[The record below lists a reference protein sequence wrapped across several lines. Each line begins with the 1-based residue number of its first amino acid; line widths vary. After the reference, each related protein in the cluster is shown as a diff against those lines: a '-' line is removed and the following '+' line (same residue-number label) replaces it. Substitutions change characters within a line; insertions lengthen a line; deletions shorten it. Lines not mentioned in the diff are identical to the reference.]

1 MSRERTAA
9 DHEDRMSSPLG
20 SKNIV
25 NLKAMSGSE
34 DGLDRERSTSVQVNK
49 NILIYQKFVDQIAKY
64 IPKILNFIRLATAS
78 RNRRT
83 GSPCTKSK
91 PQWRRSTKDK

>member
-49 NILIYQKFVDQIAKY
+49 KFNVSNILQSIENCK
-64 IPKILNFIRLATAS
+64 L
-78 RNRRT
+78 
-83 GSPCTKSK
+83 
-91 PQWRRSTKDK
+91 

>member
-49 NILIYQKFVDQIAKY
+49 KILMYQKFFNYIKLQI
-64 IPKILNFIRLATAS
+64 ICEKI
-78 RNRRT
+78 
-83 GSPCTKSK
+83 
-91 PQWRRSTKDK
+91 

>member
-49 NILIYQKFVDQIAKY
+49 NILTNQKLFYLINHIKLQI
-64 IPKILNFIRLATAS
+64 ICEKI
-78 RNRRT
+78 
-83 GSPCTKSK
+83 
-91 PQWRRSTKDK
+91 

>member
-9 DHEDRMSSPLG
+9 DHEDRMSSPIG

-34 DGLDRERSTSVQVNK
+34 DGLDRERSTSVQVK
-49 NILIYQKFVDQIAKY
+49 KESSVLVYYAKY
-64 IPKILNFIRLATAS
+64 LYQIQFKCICLEDP
-78 RNRRT
+78 
-83 GSPCTKSK
+83 
-91 PQWRRSTKDK
+91 

>member
-25 NLKAMSGSE
+25 NLKAMSESE

-49 NILIYQKFVDQIAKY
+49 IILMYQKF
-64 IPKILNFIRLATAS
+64 F
-78 RNRRT
+78 NRIIKN
-83 GSPCTKSK
+83 CKV
-91 PQWRRSTKDK
+91 

>member
-49 NILIYQKFVDQIAKY
+49 IILMYQKFLKLQSINQKV
-64 IPKILNFIRLATAS
+64 
-78 RNRRT
+78 
-83 GSPCTKSK
+83 
-91 PQWRRSTKDK
+91 

>member
-9 DHEDRMSSPLG
+9 DHEDRMSSPIG

-34 DGLDRERSTSVQVNK
+34 DGLDRERSTSVQVSIQNH
-49 NILIYQKFVDQIAKY
+49 Y
-64 IPKILNFIRLATAS
+64 IRKSFDVKIN
-78 RNRRT
+78 
-83 GSPCTKSK
+83 
-91 PQWRRSTKDK
+91 

>member
-49 NILIYQKFVDQIAKY
+49 IILMYQKFLKLQSINQK
-64 IPKILNFIRLATAS
+64 F
-78 RNRRT
+78 
-83 GSPCTKSK
+83 
-91 PQWRRSTKDK
+91 

>member
-9 DHEDRMSSPLG
+9 DHEDRMSSPIG

-34 DGLDRERSTSVQVNK
+34 DGLDRERSTSVQVKK
-49 NILIYQKFVDQIAKY
+49 NLLYWYIIQNISKNLIQFKCICLED
-64 IPKILNFIRLATAS
+64 P
-78 RNRRT
+78 
-83 GSPCTKSK
+83 
-91 PQWRRSTKDK
+91 

>member
-9 DHEDRMSSPLG
+9 DHEDRMSSPIG

-34 DGLDRERSTSVQVNK
+34 DGLDRERSTSVQVKKDDFYSTIVKLSKLFYHTNC
-49 NILIYQKFVDQIAKY
+49 L
-64 IPKILNFIRLATAS
+64 RL
-78 RNRRT
+78 
-83 GSPCTKSK
+83 KLFLLYL
-91 PQWRRSTKDK
+91 